1 MAAVCDGCG
10 KGPGLGK
17 SVAVSHRRANR
28 RWFPKFVTVHA
39 VTRPGGNKKRV
50 NACTS
55 CIKAGKVSR
64 G

>member
-1 MAAVCDGCG
+1 VRAV
-10 KGPGLGK
+10 
-17 SVAVSHRRANR
+17 A
-28 RWFPKFVTVHA
+28 
-39 VTRPGGNKKRV
+39 RPGGNKQRV

>member
-1 MAAVCDGCG
+1 VR
-10 KGPGLGK
+10 
-17 SVAVSHRRANR
+17 AVSH
-28 RWFPKFVTVHA
+28 
-39 VTRPGGNKKRV
+39 PGGNKKRV